1 MVVTI
6 MGIDSQHNLD
16 NIFHGNNYNLA
27 TYPYLVMGV
36 KVVEKLFLE
45 NQFILDVVATVC
57 KFNETKV
64 VVGVMKGSNDTG
76 DSLQGDVD
84 VLTSFD
90 AINNIHPGNG
100 RVNLDIRTWSN
111 F

>member
-27 TYPYLVMGV
+27 TLPYLVMGV
-36 KVVEKLFLE
+36 EVVEKLFLE
-45 NQFILDVVATVC
+45 NQFILDVTATVG

-64 VVGVMKGSNDTG
+64 VVGVMEGSNNTG
-76 DSLQGDVD
+76 DSLQGDID
-84 VLTSFD
+84 VLTSLD
-90 AINNIHPGNG
+90 SINNIYPGNG
-100 RVNLDIRTWSN
+100 
-111 F
+111 